1 MDASHASPRVLL
13 IDDDI
18 DFLEVASERLSHSGF
33 NVVATSDVREVWK
46 SLADGARPLSAIVCD
61 VQMPDESGTGLVS
74 RIRASGS
81 NIPVILIT
89 GHFDIDSEAARAL
102 GVNDVMTKPFDM
114 ASLVERIEEQL
125 RKAA

>member
-1 MDASHASPRVLL
+1 MNAPHANPRVLL
-13 IDDDI
+13 IDDDQ

-33 NVVATSDVREVWK
+33 DVVATSDVRVVWK
-46 SLADGARPLSAIVCD
+46 SLADGAHPLSAIVCD

-114 ASLVERIEEQL
+114 ASLVKRIEDQL